1 MKFAKMQ
8 GCGNDYVYVDCTKT
22 DLDNPELVAKYV
34 SDRHFG
40 IGSDGLILI
49 RLSKMADFEMVMYNA
64 DGSRGEMCGNGIRCV
79 AKYVYEKG
87 LTDKTTISVE
97 TLAGIKTLELTVK
110 ENKVQQVRVNMGEP
124 VLKAAQVPVTFPK
137 EKMIHEP
144 MEVAGTLYYTSCV
157 SMGNPHCV
165 IFQKEDVRNMN
176 LAAVGPE
183 FENHPIFPKRTNTEF
198 ANVIDRQHIRMRVW
212 ERGSGETLACGT
224 GACATA
230 VAAVENNLT
239 DETVDMEL
247 LGGHLTITY
256 DKSRNTVFM
265 TGPAEFVFEG
275 EIQIPDDVSDKIED
289 VKIYHIK

>member
-1 MKFAKMQ
+1 
-8 GCGNDYVYVDCTKT
+8 
-22 DLDNPELVAKYV
+22 
-34 SDRHFG
+34 
-40 IGSDGLILI
+40 
-49 RLSKMADFEMVMYNA
+49 
-64 DGSRGEMCGNGIRCV
+64 
-79 AKYVYEKG
+79 
-87 LTDKTTISVE
+87 
-97 TLAGIKTLELTVK
+97 
-110 ENKVQQVRVNMGEP
+110 
-124 VLKAAQVPVTFPK
+124 
-137 EKMIHEP
+137 